1 MPRQKEFE
9 REEVLEKALEVFWC
23 NGYNGT
29 SFADLTEGMCINRQS
44 IYDTYGDKHTLFV
57 EVLNHYSEK
66 NGEALKAHFAQDLP
80 VRQLF
85 RSYFDKAIAA
95 QTQDKKSKGCLIN
108 NAALEMIP
116 HDKDVREIAQRNLNS
131 MYEIFLTAIKK
142 GIKTKELAPTLP
154 AESIAMHIVTTLQ
167 GMNTVGK
174 AFSDKKR
181 MQSIADAAMSTLG

>member
-44 IYDTYGDKHTLFV
+44 IYDTYGDKHTLFI

-66 NGEALKAHFAQDLP
+66 NGESLKAHFAQDKP
-80 VRQLF
+80 ASQLF
-85 RSYFDKAIAA
+85 KEYFEAA
-95 QTQDKKSKGCLIN
+95 VQNISGDTKSKGCLIN
-108 NAALEMIP
+108 NAAMEMIP
-116 HDKDVREIAQRNLNS
+116 HDAAVKQIARRNIDGL
-131 MYEIFLTAIKK
+131 YKVFLDAIKK
-142 GIKTKELAPTLP
+142 GVKTKELSPKLNPEAV
-154 AESIAMHIVTTLQ
+154 AMHLVTTIQ

-181 MQSIADAAMSTLG
+181 LQSIADTALSVLG

>member
-44 IYDTYGDKHTLFV
+44 IYDTYGDKHTLFI

-66 NGEALKAHFAQDLP
+66 NGESLRAHFSQDKP
-80 VRQLF
+80 ARQLF
-85 RSYFDKAIAA
+85 KEYFQAA
-95 QTQDKKSKGCLIN
+95 VQNISGDTKSKGCLIN

-116 HDKDVREIAQRNLNS
+116 HDAAVKQIARRNIDGL
-131 MYEIFLTAIKK
+131 YKVFLDAIKK
-142 GIKTKELAPTLP
+142 GVKTKELSPKLNPEAV
-154 AESIAMHIVTTLQ
+154 AMHLVTTIQ

-174 AFSDKKR
+174 AFADKKR
-181 MQSIADAAMSTLG
+181 LQSIADTALSVLG

>member
-44 IYDTYGDKHTLFV
+44 IYDTYGDKHTLFL

-66 NGEALKAHFAQDLP
+66 NGECIRSHFAQDRP
-80 VRQLF
+80 ARQLF
-85 RSYFDKAIAA
+85 KEYFATAVQNISSD
-95 QTQDKKSKGCLIN
+95 TKSKGCLIN

-116 HDKDVREIAQRNLNS
+116 HDADVKKIAQQNIDGL
-131 MYEIFLTAIKK
+131 YKTFLQVIKK
-142 GIKTKELAPTLP
+142 GIKTGELSPKLS
-154 AESIAMHIVTTLQ
+154 AEAVAMHLVTTLQ

-181 MQSIADAAMSTLG
+181 LQSIADAAMSVLG